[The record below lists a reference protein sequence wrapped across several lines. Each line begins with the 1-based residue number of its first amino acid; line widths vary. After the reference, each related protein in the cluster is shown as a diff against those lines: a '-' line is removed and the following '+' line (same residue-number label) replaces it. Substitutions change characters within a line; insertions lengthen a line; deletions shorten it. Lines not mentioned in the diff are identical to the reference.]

1 MSKLLTQMTRTD
13 PELIDRLKASASQP
27 QTKEQRFAQKVSFV
41 YGNQGDKMKFTRKE
55 VEERL
60 RNMD

>member
-1 MSKLLTQMTRTD
+1 MSKILTQMTRTD
-13 PELIDRLKASASQP
+13 PELIDRLKASVSQP
-27 QTKEQRFAQKVSFV
+27 KTKEQRFAQKVSFV
-41 YGNQGDKMKFTRKE
+41 YGNQTDKMNFTRKQ

>member
-1 MSKLLTQMTRTD
+1 MSKILTQMTRTD
-13 PELIDRLKASASQP
+13 PELIDRLKASVSRP
-27 QTKEQRFAQKVSFV
+27 KTKEQRFAQKVSFV
-41 YGNQGDKMKFTRKE
+41 YGNQTDKMNFTRKQ